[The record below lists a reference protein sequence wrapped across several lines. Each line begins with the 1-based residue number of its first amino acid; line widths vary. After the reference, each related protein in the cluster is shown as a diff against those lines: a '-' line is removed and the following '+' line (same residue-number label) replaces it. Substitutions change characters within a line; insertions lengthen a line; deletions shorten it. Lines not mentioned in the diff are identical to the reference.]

1 MICPECGKQF
11 SDEVSV
17 CPHCACPL
25 EDIDAS
31 VNSITA
37 GAKADL
43 NGAAP
48 PSAGGDNGGSAEVY
62 TAAPPPLY
70 DRQKL
75 TAVEIIACFAAA
87 LFIAVTLYGD
97 YETRVYRSRSD
108 LTEAEYAVMVLRQ
121 NVAIPP
127 FNPAGGIS
135 RYFNAVTI
143 FALPAIMFFCLSMCS
158 YLRIKSP
165 FYKIISVI
173 LAAAAVYF
181 LADANYSY
189 LFTKEE
195 AVGLK
200 IISYVFGGFCFTHLF
215 YILERKIERL

>member
-11 SDEVSV
+11 PDEVSV
-17 CPHCACPL
+17 CPHCACQL
-25 EDIDAS
+25 EDIDVS

-37 GAKADL
+37 GAKAGTE
-43 NGAAP
+43 GAVP
-48 PSAGGDNGGSAEVY
+48 PAGDDTGGNADVY
-62 TAAPPPLY
+62 MPAAPPLY

-75 TAVEIIACFAAA
+75 TIVEIISCFAAA
-87 LFIAVTLYGD
+87 LFIALLIYHSYEMKLYKMRPDVNRAEFAVRTLQ
-97 YETRVYRSRSD
+97 
-108 LTEAEYAVMVLRQ
+108 Q
-121 NVAIPP
+121 NVEIPP
-127 FNPAGGIS
+127 FEPAGGIA

-173 LAAAAVYF
+173 LAAAALYF